1 MPTTHHPIPD
11 EAPGEL
17 SPQARADKL
26 RGVLAERWEREWH
39 RPVSLLSLDDV
50 PPPVQLDARAMLDI
64 LVSTAGAL
72 GWCPITSRL
81 DDHTIE
87 LRVDKL
93 LPIAEPLDD
102 DDRGPGMSPCVGCGG
117 HHFKAEQYASCAKMP
132 RRR

>member
-11 EAPGEL
+11 EPHGEL
-17 SPQARADKL
+17 SQQARADKL

-72 GWCPITSRL
+72 GWCPVTSRL
-81 DDHTIE
+81 SEDTIE
-87 LRVDKL
+87 LHIERT
-93 LPIAEPLDD
+93 
-102 DDRGPGMSPCVGCGG
+102 R
-117 HHFKAEQYASCAKMP
+117 
-132 RRR
+132 

>member
-1 MPTTHHPIPD
+1 MPTTAHPIPD
-11 EAPGEL
+11 DEPHGEL
-17 SPQARADKL
+17 TEQARADKL

-81 DDHTIE
+81 SEDTIE
-87 LRVDKL
+87 LRIDKL
-93 LPIAEPLDD
+93 LPVVDLRTDA
-102 DDRGPGMSPCVGCGG
+102 DRGPGMSPCVGCGG
-117 HHFKAEQYASCAKMP
+117 HHFNAAQYAECAERP
-132 RRR
+132 RL